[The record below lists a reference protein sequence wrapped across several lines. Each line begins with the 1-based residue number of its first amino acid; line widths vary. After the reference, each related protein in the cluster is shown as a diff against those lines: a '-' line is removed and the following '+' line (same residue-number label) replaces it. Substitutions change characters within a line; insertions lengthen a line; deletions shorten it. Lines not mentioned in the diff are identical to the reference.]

1 MADKKQ
7 PKVLTGD
14 ELKVVTGGA
23 RMFQEPIADAFG
35 YNKFAPLKFA
45 PLAYKFSPLT

>member
-1 MADKKQ
+1 
-7 PKVLTGD
+7 VLTGD

-45 PLAYKFSPLT
+45 PLKFAPLAYKFSPLT

>member
-7 PKVLTGD
+7 PKVLTGN

-23 RMFQEPIADAFG
+23 RMFQEPIADA
-35 YNKFAPLKFA
+35 YSYKFAPLKFA